1 MQKSENGRWKTKW
14 LYICIEIEGRECQR
28 SFLKLEQIQ
37 SEENPKK
44 IYLNFPTP
52 FYAEFPRSPETN
64 YWELQFSSGITHSQP
79 YFYIYAT
86 LPSYHFFY
94 KF

>member
-28 SFLKLEQIQ
+28 SFFKLEQIQ

-44 IYLNFPTP
+44 NIFEFMLNVLAPPRPIIGNYNFFLSFLILNPIVIY
-52 FYAEFPRSPETN
+52 
-64 YWELQFSSGITHSQP
+64 THG
-79 YFYIYAT
+79 
-86 LPSYHFFY
+86 
-94 KF
+94 